1 MKILD
6 RYILKKLLSTFMFVV
21 LILVFIII
29 VIDFTEKND
38 KFIRNDLGARE
49 ILGYYLNYI
58 PYIAS
63 LLTPITSFIAVVFVT
78 ANMAVRTEIVAI
90 LASGTSFIRMMVPYA
105 LFSII
110 IGVMSFGLNGWIIP
124 DANKE
129 RVAFEV
135 AYVKG
140 AYYFSERNIHFKV
153 GPQDYLYMDRYSNQN
168 DIGYRVTLET
178 FEGTELKEKMFA
190 TQMAWDSTTQ
200 KWTLKAWNRRKLVT
214 GGEIFE
220 KGFEIDTTLAIWP
233 SDFEN
238 TYHLHETFTMPEL
251 NDYIALQQSRGADD
265 TLVYIVE
272 RLVRY
277 TQPFTVVILTFI
289 GLIVSARKARGG
301 AGFQIALG
309 FLIAFIFIIFF
320 ILVRASAEAGSIP
333 PLLAIWIPN
342 IIFSGVGLIMYYT
355 VPR

>member
-6 RYILKKLLSTFMFVV
+6 RYILKKLLSTFIFVV
-21 LILVFIII
+21 LILVLVIL

-38 KFIRNDLGARE
+38 KFIRNDLGAGV
-49 ILGYYLNYI
+49 ILTYYLNFI
-58 PYIAS
+58 PYIMS

-90 LASGTSFIRMMVPYA
+90 LASGTSFLRMMVPYA
-105 LFSII
+105 IFSTI

-124 DANKE
+124 DANKV

-153 GPQDYLYMDRYSNQN
+153 GPQDYVYMDRYSNQN

-190 TQMAWDSTTQ
+190 TQMAWDSVTH
-200 KWTLKAWNRRKLVT
+200 KWKLKGWNRRTL
-214 GGEIFE
+214 GERGEKFE
-220 KGFEIDTTLAIWP
+220 KGYELDTTIAIWP
-233 SDFEN
+233 TDFEN
-238 TYHLHETFTMPEL
+238 TYNLHETFTLPEL
-251 NDYIALQQSRGADD
+251 NEYIELQQSRGADD

-272 RLVRY
+272 KIIRF

-289 GLIVSARKARGG
+289 GVIVSARKARGG

-320 ILVRASAEAGSIP
+320 IMARASAEAGSMP
-333 PLLAIWIPN
+333 PILAIWMPN
-342 IIFSGVGLIMYYT
+342 IVFSCIGFVMYHT
-355 VPR
+355 IPR

>member
-6 RYILKKLLSTFMFVV
+6 RYILKKLLSTFIFVV
-21 LILVFIII
+21 LILVLVIL

-38 KFIRNDLGARE
+38 KFIRNDLGAG
-49 ILGYYLNYI
+49 IILNYYFNFI
-58 PYIAS
+58 PYIMS
-63 LLTPITSFIAVVFVT
+63 LLTPITAFIAVVFVT

-90 LASGTSFIRMMVPYA
+90 LASGTSFLRMMVPYA
-105 LFSII
+105 IFSTI
-110 IGVMSFGLNGWIIP
+110 IGVMSFGLNAWIIP
-124 DANKE
+124 NANKG

-153 GPQDYLYMDRYSNQN
+153 GPQDYVYMDRYSNQN

-190 TQMAWDSTTQ
+190 TQMAWDSTTH
-200 KWTLKAWNRRKLVT
+200 KWTLKGWNRRIL
-214 GGEIFE
+214 GEQGEKFE
-220 KGFEIDTTLAIWP
+220 KGFEMDTTIAIWP
-233 SDFEN
+233 TDFEN
-238 TYHLHETFTMPEL
+238 TYNLHETFTLPEL
-251 NDYIALQQSRGADD
+251 NDYIDLQQSRGADD

-272 RLVRY
+272 KIIRF

-289 GLIVSARKARGG
+289 GVIVSARKARGG

-320 ILVRASAEAGSIP
+320 IMARASAEAGSMP
-333 PLLAIWIPN
+333 PILAIWMPN
-342 IIFSGVGLIMYYT
+342 IIFSCIGFVMYHT
-355 VPR
+355 IPR

>member
-6 RYILKKLLSTFMFVV
+6 RYILKKLLSTWTFVV
-21 LILVFIII
+21 LILVFVIL

-38 KFIRNDLGARE
+38 KFIRNDLGAGE
-49 ILGYYLNYI
+49 ILGFYLNFI
-58 PYIAS
+58 PYIIG
-63 LLTPITSFIAVVFVT
+63 LLTPITTFIAVVFVT

-90 LASGTSFIRMMVPYA
+90 LASGTSFIRMMFPYLMFA
-105 LFSII
+105 II
-110 IGVMSFGLNGWIIP
+110 VGGASYYLNGWVIP
-124 DANKE
+124 EANKG

-135 AYVKG
+135 AYLKG
-140 AYYFSERNIHFKV
+140 PYYFSERNIHFKV
-153 GPQDYLYMDRYSNQN
+153 GPQDYVYMDRYSNQN

-178 FEGTELKEKMFA
+178 FDGTELKEKMFA

-200 KWTLKAWNRRKLVT
+200 KWKLKAWNRRKLVA
-214 GGEIFE
+214 GGEVFE

-238 TYHLHETFTMPEL
+238 TYHLQETFTMPEL
-251 NDYIALQQSRGADD
+251 NNYIELQQSRGADD
-265 TLVYIVE
+265 TLIYVVE
-272 RLVRY
+272 KYVRM

-320 ILVRASAEAGSIP
+320 ILVRASAEAGSLP
-333 PLLAIWIPN
+333 PLLAVWIPN
-342 IIFSGVGLIMYYT
+342 IIFSGIGLFMYYT

>member
-6 RYILKKLLSTFMFVV
+6 RYILKKLLSTFIFVV
-21 LILVFIII
+21 LILVFVII

-38 KFIRNDLGARE
+38 KFIRNDLNARQ
-49 ILGYYLNYI
+49 ILFYYLNFI

-63 LLTPITSFIAVVFVT
+63 LLTPITAFIAVVFVT

-90 LASGTSFIRMMVPYA
+90 LASGTSFVRMMVPYA
-105 LFSII
+105 IFATI
-110 IGVMSFGLNGWIIP
+110 IGAMSFGLNGWIIP
-124 DANKE
+124 TANKG
-129 RVAFEV
+129 RVAFEI
-135 AYVKG
+135 AYIKG

-153 GPQDYLYMDRYSNQN
+153 GPQDYVYMDRYSNQN

-190 TQMAWDSTTQ
+190 TQMAWDSTSR
-200 KWTLKAWNRRKLVT
+200 KWKLKAWNRRKLVDN
-214 GGEIFE
+214 GEVFERGFE
-220 KGFEIDTTLAIWP
+220 KDTTIAIWP

-238 TYHLHETFTMPEL
+238 SYHLHETFTMPEL
-251 NDYIALQQSRGADD
+251 NDYIELQQSRGADD
-265 TLVYIVE
+265 TLIYIVE
-272 RLVRY
+272 KLVRY

-289 GLIVSARKARGG
+289 GVIVSARKARGG

-309 FLIAFIFIIFF
+309 FLIAFVFIIFF
-320 ILVRASAEAGSIP
+320 IMARASAEAGSMP

-342 IIFSGVGLIMYYT
+342 IIFSFIGLLMYHT